1 MRLCLLTHRDADVVG
16 ADVERVL
23 AAAAARGIDIV
34 VPSDEARKH
43 ELLSPHVVTGDW
55 EAIAR
60 ASDAV
65 LVLAGDGT
73 LLRVLSHLAGG
84 PPVLGVNYG
93 MLGYLSGIGHG
104 HLESAVDALVSGSY
118 RTVSFPLL
126 EGLLDGKRVL
136 TAGNDVVASGG
147 VTGRIIEVAW
157 RIVSVGSSSDGSE
170 QVDTMGIVPCDG
182 MVISSPVG
190 STAYNLSNGGPVLA
204 WGVGGFVIS
213 FIAPHTLA
221 ARPMVV
227 APSDQVE
234 LEHLGR
240 GAELQVFADGQQIG
254 VLQPGHRLRV
264 GLSSSEATLALVDDK
279 TFYGRYR
286 DSFAAE
292 AHEEHV
298 RRPRSLPASPVP
310 PKSGTGAD
318 EA

>member
-1 MRLCLLTHRDADVVG
+1 MRLCLLTHREADVVG
-16 ADVERVL
+16 ADVSRVL
-23 AAAAARGIDIV
+23 EAATARGVHVV
-34 VPSDEARKH
+34 VPADEARKH
-43 ELLSPHVVTGDW
+43 ALLASYVVEGDW
-55 EAIAR
+55 ETVCR
-60 ASDAV
+60 SSDAV
-65 LVLAGDGT
+65 VVLAGDGT
-73 LLRVLSHLAGG
+73 LLRVLSGLADG

-104 HLESAVDALVSGSY
+104 HLEAAIDALVDESF

-126 EGLLDGKRVL
+126 EGSLDGRRVL

-157 RIVSVGSSSDGSE
+157 RIVSSGRSGTE
-170 QVDTMGIVPCDG
+170 QIDTMGIVPCDG

-227 APSDQVE
+227 APGDHVE

-240 GAELQVFADGQQIG
+240 GAELQVFADGQQVG

-264 GLSSSEATLALVDDK
+264 GMSVDAATLALVDDK
-279 TFYGRYR
+279 TFYARYR

-298 RRPRSLPASPVP
+298 RRPRSLPASPVAP
-310 PKSGTGAD
+310 RSVADGT
-318 EA
+318 ET